1 MNKAKELVEYCNIMK
16 LDYILEDGEEVF
28 TINDKS
34 YSIVDN
40 DRILFDSELT
50 FLPGEELVEDT
61 VGWVYNFGGRWYLHE
76 GIGEVKLDELVYK
89 GKAKRKLPPGSFLG
103 VHSGYELLNGLGT
116 FKEWIKK
123 AKFLGVETLGI
134 CEKNSLSGVLA
145 FQNECIYG
153 DIKPVLGMTLSVL
166 EKGTL
171 ISEVKL
177 YVKDLQGWANLLKF
191 NSILNVDKKRGVE
204 VSFLEEHLE
213 GLFMVVDPKCTDFS
227 KVSKMAKYYQLE
239 TVTFLSPEKDSEYI
253 NNLEKFIQSDLEP
266 ISITDA
272 YYLEKRDAA
281 TREILWDLSKAY
293 DYRTDNQYFK
303 SKDEYAGELINLF
316 ESTERSWVS
325 LYKRAVANEN
335 FLTENCNFKYDTDTR
350 HLPKY
355 IMTVDEASNFSTNEE
370 LFLSLIKAGFT
381 KKGFNKK
388 DTQIYI
394 ERLKIEIS
402 VLKQGDVIDYFLTL
416 HDIVRYAK
424 SESIL
429 TGIGRGSAG
438 GSLVAYLLGIIKINP
453 LDYELLFER
462 FLNSGRMGLYE
473 DRPLYKIELENGEHI
488 ELAEGALVRILRR
501 EREITVY
508 IHELVNGDTIIKY

>member
-1 MNKAKELVEYCNIMK
+1 MSKASELVEYCNVMK
-16 LDYILEDGEEVF
+16 LDYILEDCGEIF
-28 TINDKS
+28 TIDGKS
-34 YSIVDN
+34 YHIVD
-40 DRILFDSELT
+40 DERILFNNELT
-50 FLPGEELVEDT
+50 FLPDEELVEDT
-61 VGWVYNFGGRWYLHE
+61 VGWVYAFGGRWYLQE
-76 GIGEVKLDELVYK
+76 GEGDVSLNELVYK
-89 GKAKRKLPPGSFLG
+89 GQAKQKLPPGSFLG
-103 VHSGYELLNGLGT
+103 VHSGYELLNGIGT
-116 FKEWIKK
+116 FKEWVKK
-123 AKFLGVETLGI
+123 AKYLGVKTLGI

-145 FQNECIYG
+145 FQNECGYG
-153 DIKPVLGMTLSVL
+153 DIKPILGITLSVL
-166 EKGTL
+166 EKGEL
-171 ISEVKL
+171 VSEVKL

-191 NSILNVDKKRGVE
+191 NTIINVDKKRGVE
-204 VSFLEEHLE
+204 MSFLEDNLE
-213 GLFMVVDPKCTDFS
+213 GLFMVVDPKNTDFS
-227 KVSKMAKYYQLE
+227 KVSKKADFYQLE
-239 TVTFLSPEKDSEYI
+239 TVTFLSPDKDTEFI
-253 NNLEKFIQSDLEP
+253 NNFEKFLKSDLEP

-272 YYLEKRDAA
+272 YYLEKRDAI

-303 SKDEYAGELINLF
+303 SKDEYAAELINMF
-316 ESTERSWVS
+316 EGSQTTWVS

-355 IMTVDEASNFSTNEE
+355 IMTEEESADFSTNEE
-370 LFLSLIKAGFT
+370 LFLYLIKLGFT

-388 DTQIYI
+388 DTQVYI
-394 ERLKIEIS
+394 DRLKIEIG
-402 VLKQGDVIDYFLTL
+402 VLRQGDVIDYFLTL

-473 DRPLYKIELENGEHI
+473 DRPLYKIELEDGVFI
-488 ELAEGALVRILRR
+488 ELAEGALVRILRG
-501 EREITVY
+501 EKEITVY
-508 IHELVNGDTIIKY
+508 IHELVEGDKILKY